1 MKQTKDKFQRYESG
15 YKPEMDEIAYNILA
29 QGDGVAAVCAAL
41 NICAETYYRWL
52 LEKTEFNNACSRGR
66 MLGKTWWDEKGKANL
81 ENRNFNER
89 LHKQQVTQHYWRE
102 ERTGHI
108 LIPKLAKA
116 KTYTEKGN
124 AIIDALANGEVSP
137 ENALKSAQT
146 VMAGATLKEKT
157 ELEERLVEIEKSLG
171 KQK

>member
-15 YKPEMDEIAYNILA
+15 YKPEMCEMAYDILA

-41 NICAETYYRWL
+41 NIAASTYARWL
-52 LEKTEFNNACSRGR
+52 NEYPDFNSACSRGR
-66 MLGKTWWDEKGKANL
+66 MLGKAWWDKKGKKHVGDK
-81 ENRNFNER
+81 NFNDR
-89 LHKQQVTQHYWRE
+89 LYATRVAQLYWRE
-102 ERTGHI
+102 FRTGHV

-116 KTYTEKGN
+116 KTYTDKGN
-124 AIIDALANGEVSP
+124 AIIEALANGEISP
-137 ENALKSAQT
+137 DNALKSAQT

-171 KQK
+171 